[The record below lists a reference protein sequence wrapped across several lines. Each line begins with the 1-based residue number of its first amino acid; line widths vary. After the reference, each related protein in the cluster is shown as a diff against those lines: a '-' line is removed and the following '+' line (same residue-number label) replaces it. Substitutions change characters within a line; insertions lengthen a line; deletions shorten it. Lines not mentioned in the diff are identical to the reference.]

1 MAAELELLADDPK
14 RALIASAAIDVF
26 SARGF
31 SGTSMSHIAR
41 QAGMSRPALYQ
52 YFQNKGDIFACAFA
66 ALVEQ
71 QADRALE
78 ALEELGTVSEQLDG
92 FLQNFDGAFWERTA
106 ASPYGEELLSA
117 TSEYAPKAVG
127 IEMKRIRRG
136 LEKYLLRVV
145 TGQRSAADRARRNG
159 WIDMLEFAPRGFK
172 LDRPT
177 LNAYRLRLTALAESV
192 ASDIEANR
200 AS

>member
-1 MAAELELLADDPK
+1 MAAELEQLADDPK

-31 SGTSMSHIAR
+31 SRTSMAHIAE
-41 QAGMSRPALYQ
+41 QASMSRPALYQ

-71 QADRALE
+71 AADRALT
-78 ALEELGTVSEQLDG
+78 ALEEPGTIAEQLDG

-136 LEKYLLRVV
+136 LDQYLRKTGDRLRS
-145 TGQRSAADRARRNG
+145 TASRAQRKG
-159 WIDMLEFAPRGFK
+159 WIDILEFAPRGFK
-172 LDRPT
+172 LDRPSIT
-177 LNAYRLRLTALAESV
+177 VYRLRLTALAESV
-192 ASDIEANR
+192 ASSIEK

>member
-1 MAAELELLADDPK
+1 MAAELEQLADDPK
-14 RALIASAAIDVF
+14 RALIASADIDVF

-31 SGTSMSHIAR
+31 SRTSMAHIAE
-41 QAGMSRPALYQ
+41 QASMSRPALYQ

-71 QADRALE
+71 AADRALT
-78 ALEELGTVSEQLDG
+78 ALEEPGTIAEQLDG

-136 LEKYLLRVV
+136 LDQYLRKTGDRLRS
-145 TGQRSAADRARRNG
+145 TASRAQRKG
-159 WIDMLEFAPRGFK
+159 WIDILEFAPRGFK
-172 LDRPT
+172 LDRPSIT
-177 LNAYRLRLTALAESV
+177 VYRLRLTALAESV
-192 ASDIEANR
+192 ASSIEK

>member
-1 MAAELELLADDPK
+1 MAAELEQLADDPK

-31 SGTSMSHIAR
+31 SRTSMAHIAE
-41 QAGMSRPALYQ
+41 QASMSRPALYQ

-71 QADRALE
+71 AADRALT
-78 ALEELGTVSEQLDG
+78 ALEEPGTIAEQLDG

-136 LEKYLLRVV
+136 LDQYLRKTGDRLRS
-145 TGQRSAADRARRNG
+145 TASRAQRKG
-159 WIDMLEFAPRGFK
+159 WIDILEFAPRGFK
-172 LDRPT
+172 LDRPSIT
-177 LNAYRLRLTALAESV
+177 VYRLRLTALAHSV
-192 ASDIEANR
+192 ASDIEN